1 MPGKCLPL
9 LANFAY
15 SCEEGGKMLRKAK
28 IRDVKTIHKMINV
41 SAGKEEMLPRS
52 LMDIYGSLRDF
63 FVYIDDTEQEIIG
76 ICAMNIIWENLA
88 EVRSLYVDE
97 RHRQR
102 GIGRLLVEACISEAI
117 TLELFRI
124 FTLTYK
130 KDFFMRLGFH
140 EVERSSLSEKI
151 WSDCFR
157 CSKYPDYCDEMAMI
171 IEL

>member
-1 MPGKCLPL
+1 
-9 LANFAY
+9 
-15 SCEEGGKMLRKAK
+15 MLRKAR
-28 IRDVKTIHKMINV
+28 IGDVKTIHRMINL
-41 SAGKEEMLPRS
+41 SAGKGEMLPRS

-63 FVYIDDTEQEIIG
+63 FVYYDDDEEKIVG

-88 EVRSLYVDE
+88 EVRSLYVVDE
-97 RHRQR
+97 RRR
-102 GIGRLLVEACISEAI
+102 TGVGRNLVEACISEAI

-130 KDFFMRLGFH
+130 DKFFERLGFKA
-140 EVERSSLSEKI
+140 VDRSVLSEKI

-157 CSKYPDYCDEMAMI
+157 CSKYPDYCDEVAMI